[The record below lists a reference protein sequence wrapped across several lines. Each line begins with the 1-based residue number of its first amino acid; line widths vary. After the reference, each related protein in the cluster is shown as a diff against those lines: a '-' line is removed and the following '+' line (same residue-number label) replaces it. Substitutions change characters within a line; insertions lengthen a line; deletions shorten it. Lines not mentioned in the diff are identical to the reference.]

1 MSQINTQ
8 STLATRLDEKK
19 EREKQLLTQEIDLN
33 GAKIPQNTPL
43 NQSPQNAP
51 LQDDFS
57 QNLNSQGAKDSANA
71 SFKAFDNDEFNAY
84 KQSLYEQ
91 QRQITQSDDLTPEQV
106 EFAVNFSDESD
117 ELLKQGVS
125 KKQMIE
131 HLRKGDFLDKASWA
145 MLDKQSGG
153 NDDLI
158 FDFFKQNA
166 DNLNPRKA
174 TTQKPQELKLY
185 DTSEY
190 EKELKT
196 RGFLENT
203 ARNLAASF
211 DEDFN
216 TDKNEQNKIALN
228 IKEKIKHGQNF
239 NDLSDFEKDFLA
251 YRGSLDEWQSVLS
264 PLDSAQ
270 KTGKFYKPLTSAW
283 NTLFKSDEQN
293 AQDAF
298 KNLQDE
304 LKNQN
309 AYKQAFDKIQNGA
322 NFNDL
327 SYDEKIAAAIYTNEK
342 GREKE
347 FYENMSQNAALLKEA
362 YKDLKNTKFANVK
375 SIDEL
380 SENEKKELYERQ
392 NVFSRAFAFS
402 DESKN
407 TLIQEELDE
416 AKARKFKADFDLRKL
431 GADLAVLEGFER
443 KGLMT
448 NAVANWAQGLFDK
461 KGASEDEKKA
471 LQSYQNT
478 MRAFGEAYNLDE
490 IYADDKGRT
499 HIVFEGQDFVIKDGG
514 FQNFFKIMY
523 ESKFAVAGGVYG
535 AIKGAKDS
543 IKKGKIS
550 PKDIAYQSMKQS
562 AIYSSVGGLGDYG
575 VNIFKYD
582 KDFDLRDALTYA
594 VSEGVASVVG
604 DAVVL
609 GVGYGAKALYKGA
622 KDGSLAQGARVV
634 WQNTKKMADKIS
646 DNVVL
651 AGFVKNLSNQ
661 NLRGAEN
668 LMAMNKDLK
677 ESINEAYERVGGR
690 ANVNETEFL
699 QGAATSI
706 KAKFGEN
713 SKEAKL
719 AQGLCDIINLKS
731 IKDRQKAMFEY
742 IRADES
748 GRSLAYLSEVAN
760 RSPQVQANLKTILNK
775 TSYDLENKLKNL
787 GIDEFDIKRVFDDF
801 KNATGASYDEA
812 MDGVLAKMYPSDIE
826 KYRAS
831 VDLKGFEDLIS
842 HFENE
847 KMLVDDASKI
857 FKSDI
862 VDALFGKANKDGT
875 RGESPKLSF
884 TQLNNIRKNLNAYTK
899 RLIESRPSFQNTLS
913 LKVQAQLRG
922 AIDEA
927 IKDIFRQN
935 PTAFSKAS
943 ELYTTALKDYAQ
955 MKDLMKTIDDLR
967 VASGAVDEKQAVQA
981 IVKYASGQGEENLAN
996 LTRLTQHL
1004 SDENK
1009 AVLEMNILQDIF
1021 NKSFFADKE
1030 VDIKVFDSAAFLDK
1044 LATLTGKDGQK
1055 AIFQSKAAKE
1065 FLKMVDDFH
1074 TLFKKD
1080 ADIAR
1085 RISPARSNNP
1095 FGNSNFAT
1103 TASGKLAMLR
1113 IKLLFEVAM
1122 RNMPDVFWLPANW
1135 TNAFKSAAL
1144 KYHLEHALTR
1154 SNTISEFKTNFTHNV
1169 KRSQHTPQTQ
1179 RLIKQITQGLD
1190 GLEKDAQELAKMSD
1204 DELTLRGIFG
1214 ENYAEFK
1221 GKGQEA
1227 INHLLETKSGQ
1238 VQGAFHRDDL
1248 GEINLVWGQV
1258 TDAKKHKGYGLAHIV
1273 DKHGEQAARQI
1284 PQIIKDGKLAK
1295 DTQGRLRIETQSH
1308 IVGIND
1314 TYGDEKIGHWIV
1326 TSYEKKGDGVSSS
1339 TSSPITT
1346 PKVQG
1351 ENPLNEIIP
1360 NSSSQS
1366 QAPQKSLLEQ
1376 ARENTE
1382 RLRAAQEAEQIA
1394 QKEAE
1399 LARLKEMQAKNAE
1412 ILAQKEAAA
1421 GQAINEAQS
1430 LQIGTPIK
1438 AHKISDTKIIINDN
1452 TAPFKAE
1459 FIIAKKDDIKPN
1471 FERTGTQGR
1480 SERQDKVIESVQSD
1494 FKPHLIF
1501 EQMGGFEG
1509 LPIILKDGQVIAGNH
1524 RAQAIKG
1531 LTGENLTRYKQAAK
1545 EKFGIDL
1552 KDDEVIVRLVK
1563 DGDEKE
1569 LINLAFM
1576 SNVGRESN
1584 LGEKALANLAKYDSQ
1599 IQALPSRINA
1609 DSVFELES
1617 QVAKALD
1624 TQGNGLNVFDTNLA
1638 LFSRLAKSTQNANIL
1653 DSLNTLKN
1661 LSQDEK
1667 EKVLRMFVSNAGE
1680 FHNLAK
1686 DTQLKSLNLN
1696 DYLADALIVAAK
1708 NVDSTTRAANYAK
1721 LLDDIITMQASAKEM
1736 LKIDPFLFENF
1747 KSKALGYA
1755 LARFARLENP
1765 SAKLFEFLKA
1775 SKADLENLYTGNIFE
1790 SNKAISD
1797 IDIYDFLKHAINSGE
1812 DLIDKQ
1818 GRNIKGEI
1826 TSRLDDL
1833 RKVENALID
1842 SGEIQFAKSKAK
1854 PKTIKFI
1861 DNFTQNSALFKTLD
1875 NEKQQAILKIKEIE
1889 AEKMPDNLM
1898 NLGDFENLQVHFS
1911 GKADEAQR
1919 QKYAPLFD
1927 ITTQKPDIKLK
1938 TSKDGQE
1945 RTEYIKAFQH
1955 KESKDMFYIAIT
1967 QENDKIKI
1975 TGIPTTQISKV
1986 VNDIIKSE
1994 KVLKA
1999 GNFET
2004 ISNPAELNKVS
2015 TLNDIIPK
2023 IANKFNKDEI
2033 WAKNLYE
2040 WHKDSSPLTKEAD
2053 GTPKVFYHG
2062 NKDNGTDFEV
2072 FMLKQGNDTR
2082 TPSAFFSSDE
2092 NTAKSYIR
2100 GTAPDEQKTFKVFLN
2115 VKNPLIIDFEGRAY
2129 IDKQELADKIFKGEQ
2144 WFDLAVDKALQAGK
2158 YDGIIFKNVKDNR
2171 YGADK
2176 IIADT
2181 IAVFDSKQIKSIDNT
2196 GKFDSTNDNILF
2208 ALGKAKPQGREAKET
2223 NINSL
2228 FADDELQMQATK
2240 PTRELNL
2247 SDEKDFNEL
2256 SEFFALN
2263 SKDKEFNEIFA
2274 KATKAAQRLGV
2285 KVRFDESAARSHFV
2299 LNDNTITIAA
2309 ANKEHFQA
2317 QDLLHELIHATT
2329 RKALKD
2335 FNENPAKAAQTYT
2348 KRQIEAI
2355 KEIISLYQKS
2365 KGIAKRQGKDA
2376 YALQNVDEFVAE
2388 LSSGEFRAFLKAQDI
2403 FERFIK
2409 ALIRFFTGDS
2419 ERLAKNVNSYKALK
2433 ESYYKILDDYE
2444 PQVVEKSQSQ
2454 LEFEMAQRQ
2463 IGELKAQ
2470 KAELLS
2476 QMRPPIT
2483 QAVREEIKEKAKKL
2497 NKEIERTFLKA
2508 KLTQK
2513 IGKENLTSQRLEQA
2527 RKNNERIIVD
2537 KLDSQ
2542 EAQKLGFDEPEFV
2555 AQSIDG
2561 DAINHTL
2568 NRHGEGSELV
2578 RNGQPAVTLDD
2589 IAKYPQ
2595 ITKIADE
2602 TLLDKTKEG
2611 LPAKVSFKQINGYY
2625 VVVEEV
2631 HKGQN
2636 ELSFKTMY
2644 KGKGD
2649 YKNSEAYTTTLK
2661 NSKGVGASP
2670 LSSDL
2675 KSAEFYLADK
2685 EIIPNSQKQS
2695 QVKANSMLESKKAY
2709 DSELKRLNNELE
2721 YTETL
2726 LRQVKDRGII
2736 DNLNK
2741 IHDEILAQKRE
2752 LLKQDPFKFQKV
2764 SQQVSHINQNND
2776 IMSEISHKGGQ
2787 QDGTSNASNGLN
2799 AAEKGMPTSEP
2810 ERISD
2815 GLFGKEQLS
2824 NEPRGA
2830 GADFSNS
2837 PTHRQQPQ
2845 TLFSQGASE
2854 PNASG
2859 GQQRGSNERL
2869 RTASGDLRGE
2879 VSGDGQ
2885 NLQAQQGLNVS
2896 ERFGQD
2902 RSEQHSRAKHTIRA
2916 NSSSGASHS
2925 NATAQE
2931 LVSDTNAA
2939 GILSPAEK
2947 ATIENQTFTQTID
2960 PAKFNANEILSAN
2973 INALKVLDELLITR
2987 NLATNEQKELLSAF
3001 SGAGGRFSDELNKIR
3016 KANPND
3022 ERLAYING
3030 LLKQI
3035 NENLPKASGEIVDK
3049 GLSIT
3054 DFYARSGDAYF
3065 TPTHIVKAM
3074 SDLAKKMGLKDE
3086 SYILEPSAG
3095 VGRFLGFFD
3104 DKHPYIHAVELDK
3117 LSANIAR
3124 KLYPTAQIENAPF
3137 QNSLAARNIGSYDLI
3152 IGNPP
3157 YANVKIQDK
3166 MIHDYFMLKSIEN
3179 LKENGISIQIVTH
3192 NFMDKMS
3199 SAKMQIAKNAEFLGG
3214 VRLPNDTFKDAK
3226 VTTDILVFRKL
3237 RADEVGTA
3245 DTSWTKLSDFENG
3258 LKVSSYFKEQ
3268 KPQNVLGEFITQ
3280 KGQFGDSVGVKS
3292 TGFDLENL
3300 DLSKFIKESKEAFH
3314 TEKMHLASTQLAEP
3328 QKTGNF
3334 YKENG
3339 EIFQNGQ
3346 KVDLKKRLQEYG
3358 IDWADSTFEKRI
3370 GDFKAQFDNI
3380 QELKNTLLDLQK
3392 LELVEDFETPK
3403 MKALRAKLNAEFNKL
3418 VGKDGSLYDKRGNAK
3433 AEFSVFSII
3442 DDTSFEIFALQDA
3455 KGAKKADI
3463 FTKRINYPY
3472 KRPMSADS
3480 LDEAM
3485 QISRN
3490 EYGKYNIGRMSDLLN
3505 KSKDEV
3511 QNELLANK
3519 FLYIDSSGK
3528 NVPKDEFLSGDVKTK
3543 LERFYDENGFLKF
3556 SDDENVAKWQRQA
3569 FEDLKAVIP
3578 KDIELP
3584 LINIPLGATFLDKRI
3599 LNEFLKDEL
3608 GLNVNWLDYK
3618 KEFGWELNF
3627 NGSKNPLDEFVIAT
3641 SDDFATNTGIRQIN
3655 ALSYLN
3661 DMLNNKTLQVKR
3673 SVKQQDGS
3681 TKIFRDPI
3689 ASQQLERMSR
3699 AIEQRFMDFI
3709 QNHAEFAPLALR
3721 QYNDTFNR
3729 WVARKYDGSHLEFIG
3744 KNRDIDPRPHQKNG
3758 VYRILNEA
3766 KTLLAH
3772 AVGTGKTYTMGLSA
3786 VEAKR
3791 LGIVSKPMIATPN
3804 NVAPQLAKEL
3814 RKLYPNA
3821 RIKLVQGVSKK
3832 TKNLQL
3838 AELKKNDYDI
3848 IVCSMTAF
3856 ESMNV
3861 SPSAYKMYYDTE
3873 MKQLLDIERQLLNDP
3888 TASKKQI
3895 DGIAKRIENLDKKI
3909 NDYLE
3914 RVQKDGQSVFFDD
3927 IGVDMLLAD
3936 EAHYFKSLP
3945 IITKQYNVR
3954 GIGSANSNRA
3964 IDAYIKIHSKP
3975 DMKVVFATGTPITN
3989 YISDIYVLQRFLGAE
4004 RLRAQNMEHFD
4015 EWSKMHARTSSE
4027 FELKSTGEYKLTTRL
4042 RDFTNLPELQMAYL
4056 EFADIVS
4063 KDDMLADLLARGL
4076 KPAEPPIKYENTLIE
4091 RSQAQSDFMKDIV
4104 RRSEE
4109 LAKNSKPEKGGDNH
4123 LKIISDTNKASLD
4136 MRLINPSLPR
4146 DENGKIAK
4154 CAENILKVYKEFDEH
4169 KGTQLVFLDTSTPK
4183 SKKKMKAETKA
4194 KKEKEL
4200 AELQAKLDEPEN
4212 YSNEQLEKM
4221 TNKAEKLSEEL
4232 ESHDLTKFSAYE
4244 DLKELLIQKGIKE
4257 DEIAFI
4263 HDYDTEKKALELN
4276 RKINDGEIRVL
4287 LGSTKKMGAGSN
4299 FQERLAAIHNLDLDW
4314 TPANMEQR
4322 LGRIERQGNS
4332 LFENIPNFEA
4342 RVFNYLTKEMSD
4354 SLMLQVLSRKQKLIK
4369 QLQKRDISLRQLV
4382 DTSEDNLFGQLQ
4394 AASSPYAKQLMEIFS
4409 LQNEVSTLENA
4420 LKTNQSV
4427 ITSRTNYINKTHK
4440 ELEKIERQK
4449 EFLNRFENTKGS
4461 VLEVSGKS
4469 FDFDDKEAT
4478 KAINDALYKELTG
4491 FNGGV
4496 QEIATLKGFKI
4507 IAKEYPYSNEI
4518 QLFLGD
4524 TLENAIA
4531 ITQNI
4536 KRNEFSALQGNKTNF
4551 VQRFNNVLKTK
4562 PKEQLENAATKAKDE
4577 LAKAQKVLDE
4587 YKNKDLSDE
4596 KRQLN
4601 DKLARLDELNLYVGR
4616 VDKNSPNDATIA
4628 RLEARYGKEYHKIV
4642 DIVREKIDKENAD
4655 EVLDIS
4661 FAPKRSDESA
4671 LSENLGNFDIMPNA
4685 NLNRTEKV
4693 EIPIKVKQ
4701 GDFKTLQTQLDEKL
4715 KSLKNTEFINDE
4727 TGIKASL
4734 ASNGIG
4740 EILANVKDSVKNGFT
4755 FAEHFATAYDL
4766 ENIFKTAKYQGKFK
4780 DNKHG
4785 DLNVSIHRFK
4795 AFVSFGEKHGKAR
4808 LTLKEWRENGKR
4820 IYSLKLESLEK

>member
-1 MSQINTQ
+1 MDFLTRETPDGQTPFLNKIT
-8 STLATRLDEKK
+8 ATMPKEEAERFEIALLDNILKHSRYLVVSGDKK
-19 EREKQLLTQEIDLN
+19 VLDIVNSGEFLRRAGEIKGQFGAKAKDYIDLVSAWHKN
-33 GAKIPQNTPL
+33 FKNDAVLAHLTRNPASEPKVSTGLNPNLDARLKYVATATMFDGFFRLVPRIPFITDKFIGNDKIQAAALRYYLKKTL
-43 NQSPQNAP
+43 NESPSISALRRKLNFDLDKGNLP
-51 LQDDFS
+51 
-57 QNLNSQGAKDSANA
+57 LNSQTR
-71 SFKAFDNDEFNAY
+71 ER
-84 KQSLYEQ
+84 L
-91 QRQITQSDDLTPEQV
+91 RQITNEVQKSEAQMDELAENLIKSSDENANLIQNLENSAQFGRDMFILGEENLNGDIVKWALQNNKRI
-106 EFAVNFSDESD
+106 AVN
-117 ELLKQGVS
+117 K
-125 KKQMIE
+125 
-131 HLRKGDFLDKASWA
+131 
-145 MLDKQSGG
+145 
-153 NDDLI
+153 
-158 FDFFKQNA
+158 
-166 DNLNPRKA
+166 LN
-174 TTQKPQELKLY
+174 TQKAQEL
-185 DTSEY
+185 
-190 EKELKT
+190 
-196 RGFLENT
+196 GF
-203 ARNLAASF
+203 
-211 DEDFN
+211 
-216 TDKNEQNKIALN
+216 
-228 IKEKIKHGQNF
+228 KHP
-239 NDLSDFEKDFLA
+239 DDV
-251 YRGSLDEWQSVLS
+251 RR
-264 PLDSAQ
+264 
-270 KTGKFYKPLTSAW
+270 T
-283 NTLFKSDEQN
+283 
-293 AQDAF
+293 
-298 KNLQDE
+298 
-304 LKNQN
+304 
-309 AYKQAFDKIQNGA
+309 I
-322 NFNDL
+322 
-327 SYDEKIAAAIYTNEK
+327 
-342 GREKE
+342 
-347 FYENMSQNAALLKEA
+347 
-362 YKDLKNTKFANVK
+362 
-375 SIDEL
+375 
-380 SENEKKELYERQ
+380 
-392 NVFSRAFAFS
+392 
-402 DESKN
+402 
-407 TLIQEELDE
+407 
-416 AKARKFKADFDLRKL
+416 
-431 GADLAVLEGFER
+431 GADEIRHTLSRHGENSELV
-443 KGLMT
+443 
-448 NAVANWAQGLFDK
+448 K
-461 KGASEDEKKA
+461 KS
-471 LQSYQNT
+471 
-478 MRAFGEAYNLDE
+478 
-490 IYADDKGRT
+490 
-499 HIVFEGQDFVIKDGG
+499 GQPPV
-514 FQNFFKIMY
+514 N
-523 ESKFAVAGGVYG
+523 EN
-535 AIKGAKDS
+535 
-543 IKKGKIS
+543 
-550 PKDIAYQSMKQS
+550 DIANYQ
-562 AIYSSVGGLGDYG
+562 
-575 VNIFKYD
+575 
-582 KDFDLRDALTYA
+582 
-594 VSEGVASVVG
+594 
-604 DAVVL
+604 
-609 GVGYGAKALYKGA
+609 
-622 KDGSLAQGARVV
+622 
-634 WQNTKKMADKIS
+634 KIS
-646 DNVVL
+646 DN
-651 AGFVKNLSNQ
+651 A
-661 NLRGAEN
+661 
-668 LMAMNKDLK
+668 D
-677 ESINEAYERVGGR
+677 
-690 ANVNETEFL
+690 ET
-699 QGAATSI
+699 
-706 KAKFGEN
+706 
-713 SKEAKL
+713 
-719 AQGLCDIINLKS
+719 LKS
-731 IKDRQKAMFEY
+731 LDNSGNLVEISFKQVNGYFVVVEQVRNKNNEFSFKTMFKGNGTY
-742 IRADES
+742 KN
-748 GRSLAYLSEVAN
+748 SE
-760 RSPQVQANLKTILNK
+760 
-775 TSYDLENKLKNL
+775 
-787 GIDEFDIKRVFDDF
+787 
-801 KNATGASYDEA
+801 
-812 MDGVLAKMYPSDIE
+812 
-826 KYRAS
+826 
-831 VDLKGFEDLIS
+831 
-842 HFENE
+842 
-847 KMLVDDASKI
+847 
-857 FKSDI
+857 
-862 VDALFGKANKDGT
+862 
-875 RGESPKLSF
+875 
-884 TQLNNIRKNLNAYTK
+884 AYTK
-899 RLIESRPSFQNTLS
+899 TAEKAQTLS
-913 LKVQAQLRG
+913 QGYEPSANSFAQ
-922 AIDEA
+922 
-927 IKDIFRQN
+927 
-935 PTAFSKAS
+935 S
-943 ELYTTALKDYAQ
+943 
-955 MKDLMKTIDDLR
+955 
-967 VASGAVDEKQAVQA
+967 
-981 IVKYASGQGEENLAN
+981 
-996 LTRLTQHL
+996 
-1004 SDENK
+1004 
-1009 AVLEMNILQDIF
+1009 
-1021 NKSFFADKE
+1021 AD
-1030 VDIKVFDSAAFLDK
+1030 
-1044 LATLTGKDGQK
+1044 
-1055 AIFQSKAAKE
+1055 
-1065 FLKMVDDFH
+1065 
-1074 TLFKKD
+1074 
-1080 ADIAR
+1080 
-1085 RISPARSNNP
+1085 
-1095 FGNSNFAT
+1095 
-1103 TASGKLAMLR
+1103 
-1113 IKLLFEVAM
+1113 
-1122 RNMPDVFWLPANW
+1122 
-1135 TNAFKSAAL
+1135 
-1144 KYHLEHALTR
+1144 
-1154 SNTISEFKTNFTHNV
+1154 
-1169 KRSQHTPQTQ
+1169 
-1179 RLIKQITQGLD
+1179 
-1190 GLEKDAQELAKMSD
+1190 
-1204 DELTLRGIFG
+1204 
-1214 ENYAEFK
+1214 
-1221 GKGQEA
+1221 
-1227 INHLLETKSGQ
+1227 
-1238 VQGAFHRDDL
+1238 
-1248 GEINLVWGQV
+1248 
-1258 TDAKKHKGYGLAHIV
+1258 
-1273 DKHGEQAARQI
+1273 
-1284 PQIIKDGKLAK
+1284 
-1295 DTQGRLRIETQSH
+1295 
-1308 IVGIND
+1308 
-1314 TYGDEKIGHWIV
+1314 
-1326 TSYEKKGDGVSSS
+1326 
-1339 TSSPITT
+1339 
-1346 PKVQG
+1346 
-1351 ENPLNEIIP
+1351 EIIP
-1360 NSSSQS
+1360 NSNSQS

-1412 ILAQKEAAA
+1412 IIAQKEAAA

-1430 LQIGTPIK
+1430 LEIGTPIK
-1438 AHKISDTKIIINDN
+1438 AQKISDTKIIINDN

-1480 SERQDKVIESVQSD
+1480 SQRQDKVIESIQSD

-1584 LGEKALANLAKYDSQ
+1584 IGEKALANLAKYESNMQ
-1599 IQALPSRINA
+1599 NLPNHINA

-1638 LFSRLAKSTQNANIL
+1638 LFSRLAKNSSNTDIL
-1653 DSLNTLKN
+1653 ESLNTLKS

-1686 DTQLKSLNLN
+1686 DTELKSLNLN

-1708 NVDSTTRAANYAK
+1708 NVDEKTRKANFQS
-1721 LLDDIITMQASAKEM
+1721 LFNDIQTMLARAKEM

-1755 LARFARLENP
+1755 FARFARLENP
-1765 SAKLFEFLKA
+1765 AGKLFDFLKA
-1775 SKADLENLYTGNIFE
+1775 SKGDLENLYTGGLFDT
-1790 SNKAISD
+1790 NKAISD
-1797 IDIYDFLKHAINSGE
+1797 IDIYDFLKHAINSGD
-1812 DLIDKQ
+1812 DLMDNGVNLKHA
-1818 GRNIKGEI
+1818 I
-1826 TSRLDDL
+1826 TSKLDDL

-1854 PKTIKFI
+1854 P
-1861 DNFTQNSALFKTLD
+1861 
-1875 NEKQQAILKIKEIE
+1875 
-1889 AEKMPDNLM
+1889 
-1898 NLGDFENLQVHFS
+1898 
-1911 GKADEAQR
+1911 
-1919 QKYAPLFD
+1919 
-1927 ITTQKPDIKLK
+1927 
-1938 TSKDGQE
+1938 
-1945 RTEYIKAFQH
+1945 
-1955 KESKDMFYIAIT
+1955 
-1967 QENDKIKI
+1967 
-1975 TGIPTTQISKV
+1975 
-1986 VNDIIKSE
+1986 
-1994 KVLKA
+1994 
-1999 GNFET
+1999 
-2004 ISNPAELNKVS
+2004 
-2015 TLNDIIPK
+2015 
-2023 IANKFNKDEI
+2023 
-2033 WAKNLYE
+2033 
-2040 WHKDSSPLTKEAD
+2040 
-2053 GTPKVFYHG
+2053 
-2062 NKDNGTDFEV
+2062 
-2072 FMLKQGNDTR
+2072 
-2082 TPSAFFSSDE
+2082 
-2092 NTAKSYIR
+2092 
-2100 GTAPDEQKTFKVFLN
+2100 
-2115 VKNPLIIDFEGRAY
+2115 
-2129 IDKQELADKIFKGEQ
+2129 
-2144 WFDLAVDKALQAGK
+2144 
-2158 YDGIIFKNVKDNR
+2158 
-2171 YGADK
+2171 
-2176 IIADT
+2176 
-2181 IAVFDSKQIKSIDNT
+2181 
-2196 GKFDSTNDNILF
+2196 
-2208 ALGKAKPQGREAKET
+2208 QGREAKET
-2223 NINSL
+2223 SINSL

-2240 PTRELNL
+2240 PAKELNL

-2256 SEFFALN
+2256 GEFFKLN
-2263 SKDKEFNEIFA
+2263 LKDKEFNA
-2274 KATKAAQRLGV
+2274 LYDKAAAAAQRLGV
-2285 KVRFDESAARSHFV
+2285 KVRFDESAGRSHFV

-2309 ANKEHFQA
+2309 GNKELFQA

-2335 FNENPAKAAQTYT
+2335 FSQSPEQAAKIYT

-2355 KEIISLYQKS
+2355 KEINSLYLKS

-2419 ERLAKNVNSYKALK
+2419 EKLAKNVNSYKALK

-2444 PQVVEKSQSQ
+2444 PPLAPKSQSQ

-2463 IGELKAQ
+2463 ISELKARKNEILKELKTQDLNEAQRAQ
-2470 KAELLS
+2470 KTAQLENTK
-2476 QMRPPIT
+2476 I
-2483 QAVREEIKEKAKKL
+2483 
-2497 NKEIERTFLKA
+2497 EIENAYRQEKLK
-2508 KLTQK
+2508 TQ
-2513 IGKENLTSQRLEQA
+2513 IGADNLTADIVKQTQTN
-2527 RKNNERIIVD
+2527 KERIIIDELD
-2537 KLDSQ
+2537 KESA
-2542 EAQKLGFDEPEFV
+2542 EKLGFENSDFV
-2555 AQSIDG
+2555 ARSID
-2561 DAINHTL
+2561 AQEIEHTL
-2568 NRHGEGSELV
+2568 NRHGINSE
-2578 RNGQPAVTLDD
+2578 RAKNGEKPITYYD
-2589 IAKYPQ
+2589 IAEYPQ
-2595 ITKIADE
+2595 VTKTADE
-2602 TLLDKTKEG
+2602 HLFGVTESGK
-2611 LPAKVSFKQINGYY
+2611 PARVSFKQINGYY

-2631 HKGQN
+2631 HNGQG
-2636 ELSFKTMY
+2636 ELAFKSMY
-2644 KGKGD
+2644 FSGGKYENGET
-2649 YKNSEAYTTTLK
+2649 YKKMIEINKNA
-2661 NSKGVGASP
+2661 NSKNP
-2670 LSSDL
+2670 L
-2675 KSAEFYLADK
+2675 YLPRTKLGGSEIQADEK
-2685 EIIPNSQKQS
+2685 IIPNSSSQS
-2695 QVKANSMLESKKAY
+2695 QVEKEFLSPNGEDIFAKTTPEQRNQIVKGIQGEIDELVKASYEIDGKIKQIAKVANERAEITGRYSRTSDEIKAIDALNKESEKLEKEVYKLQTLQNFFKGDLSN
-2709 DSELKRLNNELE
+2709 DFWEFLHNFNNEKALKWYE
-2721 YTETL
+2721 KEINK
-2726 LRQVKDRGII
+2726 RVKSVSGDESIARRRT
-2736 DNLNK
+2736 DLPSSQSEVEKATSTNTQSNSSENLGK
-2741 IHDEILAQKRE
+2741 SQAEI
-2752 LLKQDPFKFQKV
+2752 QKV
-2764 SQQVSHINQNND
+2764 SHKVSHINQNNA
-2776 IMSEISHKGGQ
+2776 IMSEISHKGG

-2799 AAEKGMPTSEP
+2799 AAEKGMPASEP
-2810 ERISD
+2810 AGISD
-2815 GLFGKEQLS
+2815 GLFSQKQLLD
-2824 NEPRGA
+2824 EPRGA
-2830 GADFSNS
+2830 GADLSNS
-2837 PTHRQQPQ
+2837 PTDRQQPQ

-2885 NLQAQQGLNVS
+2885 NLRAEKGHNVS
-2896 ERFGQD
+2896 ERFKQD

-2925 NATAQE
+2925 NATATQE

-2947 ATIENQTFTQTID
+2947 ATIENQKFTQTID

-2987 NLATNEQKELLSAF
+2987 NLATKEQKELLSAF

-3022 ERLAYING
+3022 ERLAYINE

-3035 NENLPKASGEIVDK
+3035 NDKLPKASGEIVDK

-3065 TPTHIVKAM
+3065 TPTHIIKSM

-3237 RADEVGTA
+3237 RADEIGTA

-3268 KPQNVLGEFITQ
+3268 KPDNVLGELITQ

-3346 KVDLKKRLQEYG
+3346 KVDLKERLKEYG

-3380 QELKNTLLDLQK
+3380 QELKNTLLDLQR

-3418 VGKDGSLYDKRGNAK
+3418 VGKDGSLYDKRGNAR
-3433 AEFSVFSII
+3433 AEFSVFEIL

-3472 KRPMSADS
+3472 KRPMSADN
-3480 LDEAM
+3480 LNEAM

-3490 EYGKYNIGRMSDLLN
+3490 EYGKYDIGRMSDLLN

-3519 FLYIDSSGK
+3519 FIYIDSSGK

-3569 FEDLKAVIP
+3569 FDDLKAVIP
-3578 KDIELP
+3578 KDVELP

-3608 GLNVNWLDYK
+3608 GLRVDKLDYN
-3618 KEFGWELNF
+3618 KEFGWEFKFYGNE
-3627 NGSKNPLDEFVIAT
+3627 KPIDEFVIAT

-3661 DMLNNKTLQVKR
+3661 DMLNNRTLQVKR

-3681 TKIFRDPI
+3681 TKIYRDPI

-3758 VYRILNEA
+3758 VYRILSEA

-3791 LGIVSKPMIATPN
+3791 LGMVSKPLITTPN

-3888 TASKKQI
+3888 SASKKQI

-3975 DMKVVFATGTPITN
+3975 EMKVVFATGTPITN
-3989 YISDIYVLQRFLGAE
+3989 YISDIYVMQRFLGAE
-4004 RLRAQNMEHFD
+4004 RLKAQGMEAFD

-4056 EFADIVS
+4056 EFADIVT

-4076 KPAEPPIKYENTLIE
+4076 KPAEPPIKYENALLE
-4091 RSQAQSDFMKDIV
+4091 RSQAQSDFMKDII
-4104 RRSEE
+4104 RRSNE
-4109 LAKNSKPEKGGDNH
+4109 LANNPRAAQEKGGDNH

-4394 AASSPYAKQLMEIFS
+4394 AASSPYAKQLGEIFS

-4420 LKTNQSV
+4420 LKTNQSI

-4440 ELEKIERQK
+4440 ELEKIARQK

-4461 VLEVSGKS
+4461 VLEVGGKS
-4469 FDFDDKEAT
+4469 FDFDDKEAI

-4491 FNGGV
+4491 FGGGV

-4536 KRNEFSALQGNKTNF
+4536 KRNEFSAFRENKTNF

-4601 DKLARLDELNLYVGR
+4601 DKLARLDELNLYVGC
-4616 VDKNSPNDATIA
+4616 VDKNSPNDATLA
-4628 RLEARYGKEYHKIV
+4628 RLEARYGKKYQEIV
-4642 DIVREKIDKENAD
+4642 DIVREKIDKENTD

-4661 FAPKRSDESA
+4661 FAPKRSDESV
-4671 LSENLGNFDIMPNA
+4671 LSENLEKSAKITRNFFTKGHNKMSQKPQEPRFKVTKELEKAYRNA
-4685 NLNRTEKV
+4685 QIL
-4693 EIPIKVKQ
+4693 P
-4701 GDFKTLQTQLDEKL
+4701 
-4715 KSLKNTEFINDE
+4715 
-4727 TGIKASL
+4727 KASL
-4734 ASNGIG
+4734 KTALNLDGRIVGDFIKLAQKHPEYFANPQEARDLCQAVLSTAQTAINASDKRYKLI
-4740 EILANVKDSVKNGFT
+4740 IAPVKDERGEFGAVALRVQNLNGEHRIRSVLFMDKSQVIIKL
-4755 FAEHFATAYDL
+4755 D
-4766 ENIFKTAKYQGKFK
+4766 KAKE
-4780 DNKHG
+4780 
-4785 DLNVSIHRFK
+4785 L
-4795 AFVSFGEKHGKAR
+4795 GEPI
-4808 LTLKEWRENGKR
+4808 LQF
-4820 IYSLKLESLEK
+4820 

>member
-1 MSQINTQ
+1 M
-8 STLATRLDEKK
+8 
-19 EREKQLLTQEIDLN
+19 
-33 GAKIPQNTPL
+33 
-43 NQSPQNAP
+43 
-51 LQDDFS
+51 
-57 QNLNSQGAKDSANA
+57 
-71 SFKAFDNDEFNAY
+71 
-84 KQSLYEQ
+84 
-91 QRQITQSDDLTPEQV
+91 
-106 EFAVNFSDESD
+106 
-117 ELLKQGVS
+117 
-125 KKQMIE
+125 
-131 HLRKGDFLDKASWA
+131 
-145 MLDKQSGG
+145 
-153 NDDLI
+153 
-158 FDFFKQNA
+158 
-166 DNLNPRKA
+166 
-174 TTQKPQELKLY
+174 
-185 DTSEY
+185 
-190 EKELKT
+190 
-196 RGFLENT
+196 
-203 ARNLAASF
+203 
-211 DEDFN
+211 
-216 TDKNEQNKIALN
+216 
-228 IKEKIKHGQNF
+228 
-239 NDLSDFEKDFLA
+239 
-251 YRGSLDEWQSVLS
+251 
-264 PLDSAQ
+264 
-270 KTGKFYKPLTSAW
+270 
-283 NTLFKSDEQN
+283 
-293 AQDAF
+293 
-298 KNLQDE
+298 
-304 LKNQN
+304 
-309 AYKQAFDKIQNGA
+309 
-322 NFNDL
+322 
-327 SYDEKIAAAIYTNEK
+327 
-342 GREKE
+342 
-347 FYENMSQNAALLKEA
+347 
-362 YKDLKNTKFANVK
+362 
-375 SIDEL
+375 
-380 SENEKKELYERQ
+380 
-392 NVFSRAFAFS
+392 
-402 DESKN
+402 
-407 TLIQEELDE
+407 
-416 AKARKFKADFDLRKL
+416 
-431 GADLAVLEGFER
+431 
-443 KGLMT
+443 
-448 NAVANWAQGLFDK
+448 
-461 KGASEDEKKA
+461 
-471 LQSYQNT
+471 
-478 MRAFGEAYNLDE
+478 
-490 IYADDKGRT
+490 
-499 HIVFEGQDFVIKDGG
+499 
-514 FQNFFKIMY
+514 
-523 ESKFAVAGGVYG
+523 
-535 AIKGAKDS
+535 
-543 IKKGKIS
+543 
-550 PKDIAYQSMKQS
+550 
-562 AIYSSVGGLGDYG
+562 
-575 VNIFKYD
+575 
-582 KDFDLRDALTYA
+582 
-594 VSEGVASVVG
+594 
-604 DAVVL
+604 
-609 GVGYGAKALYKGA
+609 
-622 KDGSLAQGARVV
+622 
-634 WQNTKKMADKIS
+634 
-646 DNVVL
+646 
-651 AGFVKNLSNQ
+651 
-661 NLRGAEN
+661 
-668 LMAMNKDLK
+668 
-677 ESINEAYERVGGR
+677 
-690 ANVNETEFL
+690 
-699 QGAATSI
+699 
-706 KAKFGEN
+706 
-713 SKEAKL
+713 
-719 AQGLCDIINLKS
+719 
-731 IKDRQKAMFEY
+731 
-742 IRADES
+742 
-748 GRSLAYLSEVAN
+748 
-760 RSPQVQANLKTILNK
+760 
-775 TSYDLENKLKNL
+775 
-787 GIDEFDIKRVFDDF
+787 
-801 KNATGASYDEA
+801 
-812 MDGVLAKMYPSDIE
+812 
-826 KYRAS
+826 
-831 VDLKGFEDLIS
+831 
-842 HFENE
+842 
-847 KMLVDDASKI
+847 
-857 FKSDI
+857 
-862 VDALFGKANKDGT
+862 
-875 RGESPKLSF
+875 
-884 TQLNNIRKNLNAYTK
+884 
-899 RLIESRPSFQNTLS
+899 
-913 LKVQAQLRG
+913 
-922 AIDEA
+922 
-927 IKDIFRQN
+927 
-935 PTAFSKAS
+935 
-943 ELYTTALKDYAQ
+943 
-955 MKDLMKTIDDLR
+955 
-967 VASGAVDEKQAVQA
+967 
-981 IVKYASGQGEENLAN
+981 
-996 LTRLTQHL
+996 
-1004 SDENK
+1004 
-1009 AVLEMNILQDIF
+1009 
-1021 NKSFFADKE
+1021 
-1030 VDIKVFDSAAFLDK
+1030 
-1044 LATLTGKDGQK
+1044 
-1055 AIFQSKAAKE
+1055 
-1065 FLKMVDDFH
+1065 
-1074 TLFKKD
+1074 
-1080 ADIAR
+1080 
-1085 RISPARSNNP
+1085 
-1095 FGNSNFAT
+1095 
-1103 TASGKLAMLR
+1103 
-1113 IKLLFEVAM
+1113 
-1122 RNMPDVFWLPANW
+1122 
-1135 TNAFKSAAL
+1135 
-1144 KYHLEHALTR
+1144 
-1154 SNTISEFKTNFTHNV
+1154 
-1169 KRSQHTPQTQ
+1169 
-1179 RLIKQITQGLD
+1179 
-1190 GLEKDAQELAKMSD
+1190 
-1204 DELTLRGIFG
+1204 
-1214 ENYAEFK
+1214 
-1221 GKGQEA
+1221 
-1227 INHLLETKSGQ
+1227 
-1238 VQGAFHRDDL
+1238 
-1248 GEINLVWGQV
+1248 
-1258 TDAKKHKGYGLAHIV
+1258 
-1273 DKHGEQAARQI
+1273 
-1284 PQIIKDGKLAK
+1284 
-1295 DTQGRLRIETQSH
+1295 
-1308 IVGIND
+1308 
-1314 TYGDEKIGHWIV
+1314 
-1326 TSYEKKGDGVSSS
+1326 
-1339 TSSPITT
+1339 
-1346 PKVQG
+1346 
-1351 ENPLNEIIP
+1351 
-1360 NSSSQS
+1360 
-1366 QAPQKSLLEQ
+1366 
-1376 ARENTE
+1376 
-1382 RLRAAQEAEQIA
+1382 
-1394 QKEAE
+1394 
-1399 LARLKEMQAKNAE
+1399 
-1412 ILAQKEAAA
+1412 
-1421 GQAINEAQS
+1421 
-1430 LQIGTPIK
+1430 
-1438 AHKISDTKIIINDN
+1438 
-1452 TAPFKAE
+1452 
-1459 FIIAKKDDIKPN
+1459 
-1471 FERTGTQGR
+1471 
-1480 SERQDKVIESVQSD
+1480 
-1494 FKPHLIF
+1494 
-1501 EQMGGFEG
+1501 
-1509 LPIILKDGQVIAGNH
+1509 
-1524 RAQAIKG
+1524 
-1531 LTGENLTRYKQAAK
+1531 
-1545 EKFGIDL
+1545 
-1552 KDDEVIVRLVK
+1552 
-1563 DGDEKE
+1563 
-1569 LINLAFM
+1569 
-1576 SNVGRESN
+1576 
-1584 LGEKALANLAKYDSQ
+1584 
-1599 IQALPSRINA
+1599 
-1609 DSVFELES
+1609 
-1617 QVAKALD
+1617 
-1624 TQGNGLNVFDTNLA
+1624 
-1638 LFSRLAKSTQNANIL
+1638 
-1653 DSLNTLKN
+1653 
-1661 LSQDEK
+1661 
-1667 EKVLRMFVSNAGE
+1667 
-1680 FHNLAK
+1680 
-1686 DTQLKSLNLN
+1686 
-1696 DYLADALIVAAK
+1696 
-1708 NVDSTTRAANYAK
+1708 
-1721 LLDDIITMQASAKEM
+1721 
-1736 LKIDPFLFENF
+1736 
-1747 KSKALGYA
+1747 
-1755 LARFARLENP
+1755 
-1765 SAKLFEFLKA
+1765 
-1775 SKADLENLYTGNIFE
+1775 
-1790 SNKAISD
+1790 
-1797 IDIYDFLKHAINSGE
+1797 
-1812 DLIDKQ
+1812 
-1818 GRNIKGEI
+1818 
-1826 TSRLDDL
+1826 

-1854 PKTIKFI
+1854 P
-1861 DNFTQNSALFKTLD
+1861 
-1875 NEKQQAILKIKEIE
+1875 
-1889 AEKMPDNLM
+1889 
-1898 NLGDFENLQVHFS
+1898 
-1911 GKADEAQR
+1911 
-1919 QKYAPLFD
+1919 
-1927 ITTQKPDIKLK
+1927 
-1938 TSKDGQE
+1938 
-1945 RTEYIKAFQH
+1945 
-1955 KESKDMFYIAIT
+1955 
-1967 QENDKIKI
+1967 
-1975 TGIPTTQISKV
+1975 
-1986 VNDIIKSE
+1986 
-1994 KVLKA
+1994 
-1999 GNFET
+1999 
-2004 ISNPAELNKVS
+2004 
-2015 TLNDIIPK
+2015 
-2023 IANKFNKDEI
+2023 
-2033 WAKNLYE
+2033 
-2040 WHKDSSPLTKEAD
+2040 
-2053 GTPKVFYHG
+2053 
-2062 NKDNGTDFEV
+2062 
-2072 FMLKQGNDTR
+2072 
-2082 TPSAFFSSDE
+2082 
-2092 NTAKSYIR
+2092 
-2100 GTAPDEQKTFKVFLN
+2100 
-2115 VKNPLIIDFEGRAY
+2115 
-2129 IDKQELADKIFKGEQ
+2129 
-2144 WFDLAVDKALQAGK
+2144 
-2158 YDGIIFKNVKDNR
+2158 
-2171 YGADK
+2171 
-2176 IIADT
+2176 
-2181 IAVFDSKQIKSIDNT
+2181 
-2196 GKFDSTNDNILF
+2196 
-2208 ALGKAKPQGREAKET
+2208 QGREAKET

-2228 FADDELQMQATK
+2228 FTDDELQMQATK
-2240 PTRELNL
+2240 PAKELNL

-2285 KVRFDESAARSHFV
+2285 KVKFDESAARSHFI

-2335 FNENPAKAAQTYT
+2335 FNENPAKAAQSYT

-2355 KEIISLYQKS
+2355 NEIISLYQKS

-2476 QMRPPIT
+2476 QIRSPIT

-2513 IGKENLTSQRLEQA
+2513 IGKENLTSDIIKQA
-2527 RKNNERIIVD
+2527 EKENERIIVD

-2578 RNGQPAVTLDD
+2578 KNGQPAVTLDD

-2685 EIIPNSQKQS
+2685 EIIPNSSSQS
-2695 QVKANSMLESKKAY
+2695 QGKVNSMLESKKAY

-2721 YTETL
+2721 YTHTL
-2726 LRQVKDRGII
+2726 LSKINDRGMI
-2736 DNLNK
+2736 DKLSDLQ
-2741 IHDEILAQKRE
+2741 DELLAQKRE
-2752 LLKQDPFKFQKV
+2752 LLKQDPLKFQKV
-2764 SQQVSHINQNND
+2764 SQKVSHINQNND
-2776 IMSEISHKGGQ
+2776 IMSEISHKGG

-2859 GQQRGSNERL
+2859 GQQRGSNEQL

-2885 NLQAQQGLNVS
+2885 NLQDQQGLNVS

-2987 NLATNEQKELLSAF
+2987 NLATKEQKELLSAF

-3166 MIHDYFMLKSIEN
+3166 MIHDYFMLKNIEN

-3245 DTSWTKLSDFENG
+3245 DTSWTKLGDFENG

-3268 KPQNVLGEFITQ
+3268 KPQNVLGELITQ

-3300 DLSKFIKESKEAFH
+3300 DLSNFIKESKEAFH

-3346 KVDLKKRLQEYG
+3346 KVDLKERLKEYG

-3455 KGAKKADI
+3455 KGGAKADI

-3490 EYGKYNIGRMSDLLN
+3490 EYGKYDIGRMSDLLN

-3556 SDDENVAKWQRQA
+3556 SDDENVAKWKRQA
-3569 FEDLKAVIP
+3569 FDDLKAVIP
-3578 KDIELP
+3578 KDVELP

-3608 GLNVNWLDYK
+3608 GLRVDKLDYN
-3618 KEFGWELNF
+3618 KEFGWEF
-3627 NGSKNPLDEFVIAT
+3627 KSYGYEKPIDEFVIAT
-3641 SDDFATNTGIRQIN
+3641 SDDFAINTGIRQIN

-3681 TKIFRDPI
+3681 TKIYRDPI
-3689 ASQQLERMSR
+3689 ATQQLERMSR

-3709 QNHAEFAPLALR
+3709 QTHAEFAPLALR

-3744 KNRDIDPRPHQKNG
+3744 KNRDINPRPHQKNG
-3758 VYRILNEA
+3758 VYRILSEA

-3873 MKQLLDIERQLLNDP
+3873 MQHLLKLEKELLNDP

-3975 DMKVVFATGTPITN
+3975 EMKVVFATGTPITN

-4136 MRLINPSLPR
+4136 MRLINPSLSR

-4221 TNKAEKLSEEL
+4221 TQKAEKLSEEL

-4263 HDYDTEKKALELN
+4263 HNYDTEKKALELN

-4369 QLQKRDISLRQLV
+4369 QLQKRDISLRQLS

-4440 ELEKIERQK
+4440 ELEKITRQK

-4461 VLEVSGKS
+4461 VLEVGGKS

-4536 KRNEFSALQGNKTNF
+4536 KRNEFSAFRENKTNF

-4616 VDKNSPNDATIA
+4616 VDKNSPNDATLA
-4628 RLEARYGKEYHKIV
+4628 RLEARYGKEYHEIV

-4655 EVLDIS
+4655 KVLDIS
-4661 FAPKRSDESA
+4661 FAPKRSDESI
-4671 LSENLGNFDIMPNA
+4671 LSEKTQNLGIMSAENLEKGEKMLIDDFKNLILDENLRVDYKKIKTNAKPNIMPSAQFKNYDEFRTLFENVKGKFGYIQTPYKRVKVKMFKA
-4685 NLNRTEKV
+4685 YRHFKENTNNINRDNIKGGFFSTLQDPLFIVRGERAGQNEPSVYFFKPFLSRDSKGRDFVMGIFSIAVDYDGNLN
-4693 EIPIKVKQ
+4693 
-4701 GDFKTLQTQLDEKL
+4701 FKTYYHDKRGNRL
-4715 KSLKNTEFINDE
+4715 KSVIDDILKGKGEVVYV
-4727 TGIKASL
+4727 KSP
-4734 ASNGIG
+4734 NG
-4740 EILANVKDSVKNGFT
+4740 
-4755 FAEHFATAYDL
+4755 
-4766 ENIFKTAKYQGKFK
+4766 
-4780 DNKHG
+4780 
-4785 DLNVSIHRFK
+4785 
-4795 AFVSFGEKHGKAR
+4795 
-4808 LTLKEWRENGKR
+4808 
-4820 IYSLKLESLEK
+4820 

>member
-1 MSQINTQ
+1 MS
-8 STLATRLDEKK
+8 
-19 EREKQLLTQEIDLN
+19 
-33 GAKIPQNTPL
+33 
-43 NQSPQNAP
+43 
-51 LQDDFS
+51 S
-57 QNLNSQGAKDSANA
+57 Q
-71 SFKAFDNDEFNAY
+71 
-84 KQSLYEQ
+84 
-91 QRQITQSDDLTPEQV
+91 
-106 EFAVNFSDESD
+106 
-117 ELLKQGVS
+117 
-125 KKQMIE
+125 
-131 HLRKGDFLDKASWA
+131 
-145 MLDKQSGG
+145 
-153 NDDLI
+153 
-158 FDFFKQNA
+158 
-166 DNLNPRKA
+166 
-174 TTQKPQELKLY
+174 
-185 DTSEY
+185 
-190 EKELKT
+190 
-196 RGFLENT
+196 
-203 ARNLAASF
+203 
-211 DEDFN
+211 
-216 TDKNEQNKIALN
+216 
-228 IKEKIKHGQNF
+228 
-239 NDLSDFEKDFLA
+239 
-251 YRGSLDEWQSVLS
+251 
-264 PLDSAQ
+264 
-270 KTGKFYKPLTSAW
+270 
-283 NTLFKSDEQN
+283 
-293 AQDAF
+293 
-298 KNLQDE
+298 
-304 LKNQN
+304 
-309 AYKQAFDKIQNGA
+309 
-322 NFNDL
+322 
-327 SYDEKIAAAIYTNEK
+327 
-342 GREKE
+342 
-347 FYENMSQNAALLKEA
+347 
-362 YKDLKNTKFANVK
+362 
-375 SIDEL
+375 
-380 SENEKKELYERQ
+380 
-392 NVFSRAFAFS
+392 
-402 DESKN
+402 
-407 TLIQEELDE
+407 
-416 AKARKFKADFDLRKL
+416 
-431 GADLAVLEGFER
+431 
-443 KGLMT
+443 
-448 NAVANWAQGLFDK
+448 
-461 KGASEDEKKA
+461 
-471 LQSYQNT
+471 
-478 MRAFGEAYNLDE
+478 
-490 IYADDKGRT
+490 
-499 HIVFEGQDFVIKDGG
+499 
-514 FQNFFKIMY
+514 
-523 ESKFAVAGGVYG
+523 
-535 AIKGAKDS
+535 
-543 IKKGKIS
+543 
-550 PKDIAYQSMKQS
+550 
-562 AIYSSVGGLGDYG
+562 
-575 VNIFKYD
+575 
-582 KDFDLRDALTYA
+582 
-594 VSEGVASVVG
+594 
-604 DAVVL
+604 
-609 GVGYGAKALYKGA
+609 
-622 KDGSLAQGARVV
+622 
-634 WQNTKKMADKIS
+634 ADKI
-646 DNVVL
+646 
-651 AGFVKNLSNQ
+651 G
-661 NLRGAEN
+661 E
-668 LMAMNKDLK
+668 
-677 ESINEAYERVGGR
+677 VGGR

-775 TSYDLENKLKNL
+775 TSYDLESKLKNL

-831 VDLKGFEDLIS
+831 VDLKGFENLIS

-875 RGESPKLSF
+875 RGEPPKLSF

-955 MKDLMKTIDDLR
+955 MKDLMKIIDDLR

-1004 SDENK
+1004 SDDNK

-1055 AIFQSKAAKE
+1055 AVFQSKAAKE

-1204 DELTLRGIFG
+1204 DELALRGIFG

-1227 INHLLETKSGQ
+1227 INHLLKTKSGQ

-1382 RLRAAQEAEQIA
+1382 RLRAEQEAAQIA

-1421 GQAINEAQS
+1421 GQAINEVQN

-1480 SERQDKVIESVQSD
+1480 SERQDKVIESIQGD

-1509 LPIILKDGQVIAGNH
+1509 LPIVLKDGQVIAGNH

-1531 LTGENLTRYKQAAK
+1531 LTGENLARYKQAAK
-1545 EKFGIDL
+1545 EKFGVDL

-1584 LGEKALANLAKYDSQ
+1584 IGEKALANLAKYESNMQ
-1599 IQALPSRINA
+1599 NLPSHINA

-1638 LFSRLAKSTQNANIL
+1638 LFSRLAKNSSNTDIL
-1653 DSLNTLKN
+1653 ESLNTLKS

-1696 DYLADALIVAAK
+1696 DYLADALIIAAK
-1708 NVDSTTRAANYAK
+1708 NVDEKTRKANFQS
-1721 LLDDIITMQASAKEM
+1721 LFIDIQTMLASAKEQ

-1765 SAKLFEFLKA
+1765 AGKLFEFLKA
-1775 SKADLENLYTGNIFE
+1775 SKGEMENLYTGGLFDT
-1790 SNKAISD
+1790 NKAISD
-1797 IDIYDFLKHAINSGE
+1797 IDIYDFLKHAINSGD
-1812 DLIDKQ
+1812 DLMDNGVNLKHA
-1818 GRNIKGEI
+1818 I
-1826 TSRLDDL
+1826 TSKLDDL

-1842 SGEIQFAKSKAK
+1842 SGDIQFAKSKAK

-1955 KESKDMFYIAIT
+1955 KKSKDMFYIAIT

-2040 WHKDSSPLTKEAD
+2040 WHKDSSPLTKNDD

-2072 FMLKQGNDTR
+2072 FALKQGNDTR

-2129 IDKQELADKIFKGEQ
+2129 VDKQELVDKIFKGEQ
-2144 WFDLAVDKALQAGK
+2144 WFDLAIDKALKAGD

-2171 YGADK
+2171 YGAGN

-2181 IAVFDSKQIKSIDNT
+2181 IAVFNPNQIKSIDNT
-2196 GKFDSTNDNILF
+2196 GKFDNTNDNILF

-2240 PTRELNL
+2240 PTKELNL

-2256 SEFFALN
+2256 GEFFKLN
-2263 SKDKEFNEIFA
+2263 LKDKEFNEIYD
-2274 KATKAAQRLGV
+2274 KAAATAQRLGV
-2285 KVRFDESAARSHFV
+2285 KVKFDESAGRSHFV

-2335 FNENPAKAAQTYT
+2335 FNENPAKAAQSYT

-2355 KEIISLYQKS
+2355 NEINSLYLKS

-2388 LSSGEFRAFLKAQDI
+2388 LSSSEFRAFLKAQDI

-2444 PQVVEKSQSQ
+2444 PP
-2454 LEFEMAQRQ
+2454 LA
-2463 IGELKAQ
+2463 
-2470 KAELLS
+2470 
-2476 QMRPPIT
+2476 
-2483 QAVREEIKEKAKKL
+2483 
-2497 NKEIERTFLKA
+2497 
-2508 KLTQK
+2508 
-2513 IGKENLTSQRLEQA
+2513 
-2527 RKNNERIIVD
+2527 
-2537 KLDSQ
+2537 
-2542 EAQKLGFDEPEFV
+2542 
-2555 AQSIDG
+2555 
-2561 DAINHTL
+2561 
-2568 NRHGEGSELV
+2568 
-2578 RNGQPAVTLDD
+2578 
-2589 IAKYPQ
+2589 PQ
-2595 ITKIADE
+2595 KIADE
-2602 TLLDKTKEG
+2602 R
-2611 LPAKVSFKQINGYY
+2611 A
-2625 VVVEEV
+2625 
-2631 HKGQN
+2631 
-2636 ELSFKTMY
+2636 
-2644 KGKGD
+2644 
-2649 YKNSEAYTTTLK
+2649 
-2661 NSKGVGASP
+2661 
-2670 LSSDL
+2670 L
-2675 KSAEFYLADK
+2675 KSVDELNLNENLGKTEQDYTNAYFQRLKKENPNLSDEKLLEEANDQAEFVRASKNNIKLATRIAKGYPKRDIRTEQELKVIYDEGSYFSLAQRREAIEDFYNITPLKEFGTNYAEFYRDGQGAVKKLLAEKQGQVAGAFYRQDLGDITLAWGKSYKDENGEWRGFGLAHILDK
-2685 EIIPNSQKQS
+2685 HGKEFKDIAKELSEVVEKGVLVKESDDKIILKSPQHTIILGKKENDKFVITGYRQNNAKKLETTQTGGAGSFADETHPRNSLSSNQQEIIPNSQKQS
-2695 QVKANSMLESKKAY
+2695 QGEKEFLSPNSEDIFAKTTPEQRNQIVKDIQGEIDELVKASYEIDGKIKQIAKVANERAEITGRYSRTSGEIKAIDALNKESEKLEKEVYKLQTLQNFFKGDLSN
-2709 DSELKRLNNELE
+2709 DFWEFLHNFNNEKALKWYE
-2721 YTETL
+2721 KEINK
-2726 LRQVKDRGII
+2726 RVKSVSGDESIARRRT
-2736 DNLNK
+2736 DLPSSQSEVEKATSTNTQSNSSENLAKNGY
-2741 IHDEILAQKRE
+2741 EI
-2752 LLKQDPFKFQKV
+2752 QKV
-2764 SQQVSHINQNND
+2764 SHKVSHINQNNA

-2787 QDGTSNASNGLN
+2787 DDTSNASNGLN

-2815 GLFGKEQLS
+2815 GLFSQKQLLD
-2824 NEPRGA
+2824 EPRGA

-2885 NLQAQQGLNVS
+2885 NLRAEKGHNVS

-2947 ATIENQTFTQTID
+2947 ATIENQKFTQTID

-3035 NENLPKASGEIVDK
+3035 NEKLPKASGEIVDK

-3065 TPTHIVKAM
+3065 TPTHIIKSM

-3237 RADEVGTA
+3237 RADEIGTA

-3268 KPQNVLGEFITQ
+3268 KPQNVLGELITQ

-3346 KVDLKKRLQEYG
+3346 KVDLKERLQEYG

-3380 QELKNTLLDLQK
+3380 QELKNTLLDLQR

-3433 AEFSVFSII
+3433 AEFSVFEIL

-3472 KRPMSADS
+3472 KRPMSADN
-3480 LDEAM
+3480 LNEAM

-3490 EYGKYNIGRMSDLLN
+3490 EYGKYDLGRMSDLLN

-3519 FLYIDSSGK
+3519 FIYIDSSGK

-3569 FEDLKAVIP
+3569 FDDLKAVIP
-3578 KDIELP
+3578 KDVELP
-3584 LINIPLGATFLDKRI
+3584 LINIPLGSAFLDKRI

-3608 GLNVNWLDYK
+3608 GLRVDKLDYN
-3618 KEFGWELNF
+3618 KEFGWEFKFYGNE
-3627 NGSKNPLDEFVIAT
+3627 KPIDEFVIAT
-3641 SDDFATNTGIRQIN
+3641 SDDFTTNTGIRQIN

-3758 VYRILNEA
+3758 VYRILSEA

-3791 LGIVSKPMIATPN
+3791 LGMVSKPLITTPN

-3888 TASKKQI
+3888 SASKKQI

-3989 YISDIYVLQRFLGAE
+3989 YISDIYVMQRFLGAE
-4004 RLRAQNMEHFD
+4004 RLKAQGMEAFD

-4076 KPAEPPIKYENTLIE
+4076 KPAEPPIKYENALLE
-4091 RSQAQSDFMKDIV
+4091 RSQAQSDFMKDII
-4104 RRSEE
+4104 RRSNE
-4109 LAKNSKPEKGGDNH
+4109 LANNPKAAQEKGGDNH

-4154 CAENILKVYKEFDEH
+4154 CAENVLKVYKEFDEH

-4221 TNKAEKLSEEL
+4221 TQKAEKLSEEL

-4342 RVFNYLTKEMSD
+4342 RVFNYLVKEMSD

-4394 AASSPYAKQLMEIFS
+4394 AASSPYAKQLGEIFS

-4420 LKTNQSV
+4420 LKTNQSI

-4440 ELEKIERQK
+4440 ELEKIARQK

-4461 VLEVSGKS
+4461 VLEVDGKS
-4469 FDFDDKEAT
+4469 FDFDDKEAI
-4478 KAINDALYKELTG
+4478 KAINDTIYKELTG
-4491 FNGGV
+4491 FGGGV

-4536 KRNEFSALQGNKTNF
+4536 KRNEFSAFRENKTNF
-4551 VQRFNNVLKTK
+4551 V
-4562 PKEQLENAATKAKDE
+4562 
-4577 LAKAQKVLDE
+4577 
-4587 YKNKDLSDE
+4587 
-4596 KRQLN
+4596 
-4601 DKLARLDELNLYVGR
+4601 
-4616 VDKNSPNDATIA
+4616 
-4628 RLEARYGKEYHKIV
+4628 
-4642 DIVREKIDKENAD
+4642 
-4655 EVLDIS
+4655 
-4661 FAPKRSDESA
+4661 
-4671 LSENLGNFDIMPNA
+4671 
-4685 NLNRTEKV
+4685 
-4693 EIPIKVKQ
+4693 
-4701 GDFKTLQTQLDEKL
+4701 
-4715 KSLKNTEFINDE
+4715 
-4727 TGIKASL
+4727 
-4734 ASNGIG
+4734 
-4740 EILANVKDSVKNGFT
+4740 
-4755 FAEHFATAYDL
+4755 
-4766 ENIFKTAKYQGKFK
+4766 
-4780 DNKHG
+4780 
-4785 DLNVSIHRFK
+4785 
-4795 AFVSFGEKHGKAR
+4795 
-4808 LTLKEWRENGKR
+4808 
-4820 IYSLKLESLEK
+4820 

>member
-1 MSQINTQ
+1 
-8 STLATRLDEKK
+8 
-19 EREKQLLTQEIDLN
+19 
-33 GAKIPQNTPL
+33 
-43 NQSPQNAP
+43 
-51 LQDDFS
+51 
-57 QNLNSQGAKDSANA
+57 
-71 SFKAFDNDEFNAY
+71 
-84 KQSLYEQ
+84 
-91 QRQITQSDDLTPEQV
+91 
-106 EFAVNFSDESD
+106 
-117 ELLKQGVS
+117 
-125 KKQMIE
+125 
-131 HLRKGDFLDKASWA
+131 
-145 MLDKQSGG
+145 
-153 NDDLI
+153 
-158 FDFFKQNA
+158 
-166 DNLNPRKA
+166 
-174 TTQKPQELKLY
+174 
-185 DTSEY
+185 
-190 EKELKT
+190 
-196 RGFLENT
+196 
-203 ARNLAASF
+203 
-211 DEDFN
+211 
-216 TDKNEQNKIALN
+216 
-228 IKEKIKHGQNF
+228 
-239 NDLSDFEKDFLA
+239 
-251 YRGSLDEWQSVLS
+251 
-264 PLDSAQ
+264 
-270 KTGKFYKPLTSAW
+270 
-283 NTLFKSDEQN
+283 
-293 AQDAF
+293 
-298 KNLQDE
+298 
-304 LKNQN
+304 
-309 AYKQAFDKIQNGA
+309 
-322 NFNDL
+322 
-327 SYDEKIAAAIYTNEK
+327 
-342 GREKE
+342 
-347 FYENMSQNAALLKEA
+347 
-362 YKDLKNTKFANVK
+362 
-375 SIDEL
+375 
-380 SENEKKELYERQ
+380 
-392 NVFSRAFAFS
+392 
-402 DESKN
+402 
-407 TLIQEELDE
+407 
-416 AKARKFKADFDLRKL
+416 
-431 GADLAVLEGFER
+431 
-443 KGLMT
+443 
-448 NAVANWAQGLFDK
+448 
-461 KGASEDEKKA
+461 
-471 LQSYQNT
+471 
-478 MRAFGEAYNLDE
+478 
-490 IYADDKGRT
+490 
-499 HIVFEGQDFVIKDGG
+499 
-514 FQNFFKIMY
+514 
-523 ESKFAVAGGVYG
+523 
-535 AIKGAKDS
+535 
-543 IKKGKIS
+543 
-550 PKDIAYQSMKQS
+550 
-562 AIYSSVGGLGDYG
+562 
-575 VNIFKYD
+575 
-582 KDFDLRDALTYA
+582 
-594 VSEGVASVVG
+594 
-604 DAVVL
+604 
-609 GVGYGAKALYKGA
+609 
-622 KDGSLAQGARVV
+622 
-634 WQNTKKMADKIS
+634 
-646 DNVVL
+646 
-651 AGFVKNLSNQ
+651 
-661 NLRGAEN
+661 
-668 LMAMNKDLK
+668 
-677 ESINEAYERVGGR
+677 
-690 ANVNETEFL
+690 
-699 QGAATSI
+699 
-706 KAKFGEN
+706 
-713 SKEAKL
+713 
-719 AQGLCDIINLKS
+719 
-731 IKDRQKAMFEY
+731 
-742 IRADES
+742 
-748 GRSLAYLSEVAN
+748 
-760 RSPQVQANLKTILNK
+760 
-775 TSYDLENKLKNL
+775 
-787 GIDEFDIKRVFDDF
+787 
-801 KNATGASYDEA
+801 
-812 MDGVLAKMYPSDIE
+812 
-826 KYRAS
+826 
-831 VDLKGFEDLIS
+831 
-842 HFENE
+842 
-847 KMLVDDASKI
+847 
-857 FKSDI
+857 
-862 VDALFGKANKDGT
+862 
-875 RGESPKLSF
+875 
-884 TQLNNIRKNLNAYTK
+884 
-899 RLIESRPSFQNTLS
+899 
-913 LKVQAQLRG
+913 
-922 AIDEA
+922 
-927 IKDIFRQN
+927 
-935 PTAFSKAS
+935 
-943 ELYTTALKDYAQ
+943 
-955 MKDLMKTIDDLR
+955 
-967 VASGAVDEKQAVQA
+967 
-981 IVKYASGQGEENLAN
+981 
-996 LTRLTQHL
+996 
-1004 SDENK
+1004 
-1009 AVLEMNILQDIF
+1009 
-1021 NKSFFADKE
+1021 
-1030 VDIKVFDSAAFLDK
+1030 
-1044 LATLTGKDGQK
+1044 
-1055 AIFQSKAAKE
+1055 
-1065 FLKMVDDFH
+1065 
-1074 TLFKKD
+1074 
-1080 ADIAR
+1080 
-1085 RISPARSNNP
+1085 
-1095 FGNSNFAT
+1095 
-1103 TASGKLAMLR
+1103 MLR

-1204 DELTLRGIFG
+1204 DELALRGIFG

-1430 LQIGTPIK
+1430 LEIGTPIK
-1438 AHKISDTKIIINDN
+1438 AQKISDTKIIINDN

-1480 SERQDKVIESVQSD
+1480 SERQDKVIESIQSD

-1531 LTGENLTRYKQAAK
+1531 LTGENLARYKQAAK
-1545 EKFGIDL
+1545 EKFGVDL
-1552 KDDEVIVRLVK
+1552 KDGEVIVRLVK

-1638 LFSRLAKSTQNANIL
+1638 LFSRLAKNSSNTDIL
-1653 DSLNTLKN
+1653 ESLNTLKN

-1721 LLDDIITMQASAKEM
+1721 LLDDIITMQASAKEQ

-2040 WHKDSSPLTKEAD
+2040 WHKDSSPLTKNDD

-2072 FMLKQGNDTR
+2072 FALKQGNDTR

-2129 IDKQELADKIFKGEQ
+2129 VDKQELVDKIFKGEQ
-2144 WFDLAVDKALQAGK
+2144 WFDLAIDKALKADD
-2158 YDGIIFKNVKDNR
+2158 YDGLIFKNVKDNR
-2171 YGADK
+2171 YGAGN

-2181 IAVFDSKQIKSIDNT
+2181 IAVFNPNQIKSIDNT

-2240 PTRELNL
+2240 PAKELNL

-2256 SEFFALN
+2256 GEFFKLN
-2263 SKDKEFNEIFA
+2263 LKDKEFNEIFA
-2274 KATKAAQRLGV
+2274 KATKAAQKLGV
-2285 KVRFDESAARSHFV
+2285 KVKFDESAARSHFV

-2419 ERLAKNVNSYKALK
+2419 ERLAKNTNSYNALK

-2444 PQVVEKSQSQ
+2444 PQVV
-2454 LEFEMAQRQ
+2454 
-2463 IGELKAQ
+2463 
-2470 KAELLS
+2470 
-2476 QMRPPIT
+2476 
-2483 QAVREEIKEKAKKL
+2483 
-2497 NKEIERTFLKA
+2497 
-2508 KLTQK
+2508 
-2513 IGKENLTSQRLEQA
+2513 
-2527 RKNNERIIVD
+2527 
-2537 KLDSQ
+2537 
-2542 EAQKLGFDEPEFV
+2542 
-2555 AQSIDG
+2555 
-2561 DAINHTL
+2561 
-2568 NRHGEGSELV
+2568 
-2578 RNGQPAVTLDD
+2578 
-2589 IAKYPQ
+2589 PQ
-2595 ITKIADE
+2595 KIADE
-2602 TLLDKTKEG
+2602 RAFDRTFAIQKTARYVDDYAKTSDFKALDSDKQEAILRLKEIE
-2611 LPAKVSFKQINGYY
+2611 P
-2625 VVVEEV
+2625 
-2631 HKGQN
+2631 
-2636 ELSFKTMY
+2636 
-2644 KGKGD
+2644 
-2649 YKNSEAYTTTLK
+2649 
-2661 NSKGVGASP
+2661 SP
-2670 LSSDL
+2670 MPKDL
-2675 KSAEFYLADK
+2675 KAKIDNENIITHFSKHLDSEERKFYYKLFDDAKEKPDFVLLSKDGETIEYIKAYEHTAQKDMYYLAFTQSDDNIKITGIPTTQLRKVVKDIAQSKKVVKAEDLGGILELRQADK
-2685 EIIPNSQKQS
+2685 IQSPQLADEIIPNSQKQS
-2695 QVKANSMLESKKAY
+2695 QGKLNSMLESKKAY

-2721 YTETL
+2721 YTHTL
-2726 LRQVKDRGII
+2726 LSKINDRGMI
-2736 DNLNK
+2736 DKLSDLQ
-2741 IHDEILAQKRE
+2741 DELLAQKRE
-2752 LLKQDPFKFQKV
+2752 LLKQDPLKFQKV

-2776 IMSEISHKGGQ
+2776 IMSEISHKGG

-2815 GLFGKEQLS
+2815 GLFSKEQLS

-2885 NLQAQQGLNVS
+2885 NLQAQQGHNVS

-2916 NSSSGASHS
+2916 NSGSGASHS

-2987 NLATNEQKELLSAF
+2987 NLATKEQKELLSAF

-3065 TPTHIVKAM
+3065 TPTHIIKAM

-3268 KPQNVLGEFITQ
+3268 KPQNVLGELITQ

-3346 KVDLKKRLQEYG
+3346 KVDLKERLQEYG

-3455 KGAKKADI
+3455 KGGAKADI

-3490 EYGKYNIGRMSDLLN
+3490 EYGKYDIGRMSDLLN

-3569 FEDLKAVIP
+3569 FDDLKAVIP
-3578 KDIELP
+3578 KDVELP

-3608 GLNVNWLDYK
+3608 GLRVDKLDYN
-3618 KEFGWELNF
+3618 KEFGWEF
-3627 NGSKNPLDEFVIAT
+3627 KSYGYEKPIDEFIIAT

-3655 ALSYLN
+3655 ALSYLD

-3689 ASQQLERMSR
+3689 ATQQLERMSR

-3709 QNHAEFAPLALR
+3709 QTHAEFAPLALR

-3744 KNRDIDPRPHQKNG
+3744 KNRDINPRPHQKNG
-3758 VYRILNEA
+3758 VYRILSEA

-3873 MKQLLDIERQLLNDP
+3873 MQHLLKLEKELLNDP

-3975 DMKVVFATGTPITN
+3975 EMKVVFATGTPITN

-4136 MRLINPSLPR
+4136 MRLINPSLLR

-4154 CAENILKVYKEFDEH
+4154 CAENVLKVYKEFDEH

-4221 TNKAEKLSEEL
+4221 TQKAEKLSEEL

-4369 QLQKRDISLRQLV
+4369 QLQKRDISLRQLS

-4394 AASSPYAKQLMEIFS
+4394 AASSPYAKQLGEIFS

-4420 LKTNQSV
+4420 LKTNQSI

-4440 ELEKIERQK
+4440 ELEKIARQK

-4461 VLEVSGKS
+4461 VLEVGGKS

-4536 KRNEFSALQGNKTNF
+4536 KRNEFSAFRENKTNF

-4596 KRQLN
+4596 MRQLN

-4628 RLEARYGKEYHKIV
+4628 RLEARYGKEYHEIV

-4671 LSENLGNFDIMPNA
+4671 LSENLEKSAKITRNFFTKGHNKMSQKPQEPRFKVTKELEKTYRNA
-4685 NLNRTEKV
+4685 QIL
-4693 EIPIKVKQ
+4693 P
-4701 GDFKTLQTQLDEKL
+4701 
-4715 KSLKNTEFINDE
+4715 
-4727 TGIKASL
+4727 KASL
-4734 ASNGIG
+4734 KTALNLDGRIVGDFIKLAQKHPEYFANPQEARDLCQAVLSTAQTAINASDKRYKLI
-4740 EILANVKDSVKNGFT
+4740 IAPVKDERGEFGAVALRVQNLNGEHRIRSVLFMDKSQVIIKL
-4755 FAEHFATAYDL
+4755 D
-4766 ENIFKTAKYQGKFK
+4766 KAKE
-4780 DNKHG
+4780 
-4785 DLNVSIHRFK
+4785 L
-4795 AFVSFGEKHGKAR
+4795 GEPI
-4808 LTLKEWRENGKR
+4808 LQF
-4820 IYSLKLESLEK
+4820 

>member
-1 MSQINTQ
+1 MPS
-8 STLATRLDEKK
+8 SDE
-19 EREKQLLTQEIDLN
+19 IISN
-33 GAKIPQNTPL
+33 
-43 NQSPQNAP
+43 S
-51 LQDDFS
+51 
-57 QNLNSQGAKDSANA
+57 NSQS
-71 SFKAFDNDEFNAY
+71 
-84 KQSLYEQ
+84 
-91 QRQITQSDDLTPEQV
+91 
-106 EFAVNFSDESD
+106 
-117 ELLKQGVS
+117 
-125 KKQMIE
+125 
-131 HLRKGDFLDKASWA
+131 
-145 MLDKQSGG
+145 
-153 NDDLI
+153 
-158 FDFFKQNA
+158 
-166 DNLNPRKA
+166 
-174 TTQKPQELKLY
+174 
-185 DTSEY
+185 
-190 EKELKT
+190 
-196 RGFLENT
+196 
-203 ARNLAASF
+203 
-211 DEDFN
+211 
-216 TDKNEQNKIALN
+216 
-228 IKEKIKHGQNF
+228 
-239 NDLSDFEKDFLA
+239 
-251 YRGSLDEWQSVLS
+251 
-264 PLDSAQ
+264 
-270 KTGKFYKPLTSAW
+270 
-283 NTLFKSDEQN
+283 
-293 AQDAF
+293 
-298 KNLQDE
+298 
-304 LKNQN
+304 
-309 AYKQAFDKIQNGA
+309 QA
-322 NFNDL
+322 
-327 SYDEKIAAAIYTNEK
+327 
-342 GREKE
+342 
-347 FYENMSQNAALLKEA
+347 
-362 YKDLKNTKFANVK
+362 
-375 SIDEL
+375 
-380 SENEKKELYERQ
+380 
-392 NVFSRAFAFS
+392 
-402 DESKN
+402 
-407 TLIQEELDE
+407 
-416 AKARKFKADFDLRKL
+416 
-431 GADLAVLEGFER
+431 
-443 KGLMT
+443 
-448 NAVANWAQGLFDK
+448 
-461 KGASEDEKKA
+461 
-471 LQSYQNT
+471 
-478 MRAFGEAYNLDE
+478 E
-490 IYADDKGRT
+490 IYK
-499 HIVFEGQDFVIKDGG
+499 
-514 FQNFFKIMY
+514 N
-523 ESKFAVAGGVYG
+523 
-535 AIKGAKDS
+535 
-543 IKKGKIS
+543 
-550 PKDIAYQSMKQS
+550 
-562 AIYSSVGGLGDYG
+562 
-575 VNIFKYD
+575 
-582 KDFDLRDALTYA
+582 
-594 VSEGVASVVG
+594 SE
-604 DAVVL
+604 
-609 GVGYGAKALYKGA
+609 
-622 KDGSLAQGARVV
+622 
-634 WQNTKKMADKIS
+634 
-646 DNVVL
+646 
-651 AGFVKNLSNQ
+651 
-661 NLRGAEN
+661 
-668 LMAMNKDLK
+668 
-677 ESINEAYERVGGR
+677 
-690 ANVNETEFL
+690 
-699 QGAATSI
+699 
-706 KAKFGEN
+706 
-713 SKEAKL
+713 
-719 AQGLCDIINLKS
+719 
-731 IKDRQKAMFEY
+731 
-742 IRADES
+742 
-748 GRSLAYLSEVAN
+748 
-760 RSPQVQANLKTILNK
+760 
-775 TSYDLENKLKNL
+775 
-787 GIDEFDIKRVFDDF
+787 
-801 KNATGASYDEA
+801 
-812 MDGVLAKMYPSDIE
+812 
-826 KYRAS
+826 
-831 VDLKGFEDLIS
+831 
-842 HFENE
+842 
-847 KMLVDDASKI
+847 
-857 FKSDI
+857 
-862 VDALFGKANKDGT
+862 
-875 RGESPKLSF
+875 
-884 TQLNNIRKNLNAYTK
+884 AYTK
-899 RLIESRPSFQNTLS
+899 TAEKAQTLS
-913 LKVQAQLRG
+913 QGYEPSANSFAQ
-922 AIDEA
+922 
-927 IKDIFRQN
+927 
-935 PTAFSKAS
+935 S
-943 ELYTTALKDYAQ
+943 
-955 MKDLMKTIDDLR
+955 
-967 VASGAVDEKQAVQA
+967 
-981 IVKYASGQGEENLAN
+981 
-996 LTRLTQHL
+996 
-1004 SDENK
+1004 
-1009 AVLEMNILQDIF
+1009 
-1021 NKSFFADKE
+1021 AD
-1030 VDIKVFDSAAFLDK
+1030 
-1044 LATLTGKDGQK
+1044 
-1055 AIFQSKAAKE
+1055 
-1065 FLKMVDDFH
+1065 
-1074 TLFKKD
+1074 
-1080 ADIAR
+1080 
-1085 RISPARSNNP
+1085 
-1095 FGNSNFAT
+1095 
-1103 TASGKLAMLR
+1103 
-1113 IKLLFEVAM
+1113 
-1122 RNMPDVFWLPANW
+1122 
-1135 TNAFKSAAL
+1135 
-1144 KYHLEHALTR
+1144 
-1154 SNTISEFKTNFTHNV
+1154 
-1169 KRSQHTPQTQ
+1169 
-1179 RLIKQITQGLD
+1179 
-1190 GLEKDAQELAKMSD
+1190 
-1204 DELTLRGIFG
+1204 
-1214 ENYAEFK
+1214 
-1221 GKGQEA
+1221 
-1227 INHLLETKSGQ
+1227 
-1238 VQGAFHRDDL
+1238 
-1248 GEINLVWGQV
+1248 
-1258 TDAKKHKGYGLAHIV
+1258 
-1273 DKHGEQAARQI
+1273 
-1284 PQIIKDGKLAK
+1284 
-1295 DTQGRLRIETQSH
+1295 
-1308 IVGIND
+1308 
-1314 TYGDEKIGHWIV
+1314 
-1326 TSYEKKGDGVSSS
+1326 
-1339 TSSPITT
+1339 
-1346 PKVQG
+1346 
-1351 ENPLNEIIP
+1351 EIIP

-1421 GQAINEAQS
+1421 NKAINEAQS
-1430 LQIGTPIK
+1430 LEIGTPIK
-1438 AHKISDTKIIINDN
+1438 AQKISDTKIIINDN

-1480 SERQDKVIESVQSD
+1480 SERQDKVIESIQSD

-1531 LTGENLTRYKQAAK
+1531 LTGENLARYKQAAK
-1545 EKFGIDL
+1545 EKFGVDL
-1552 KDDEVIVRLVK
+1552 KDNEVIVRLVK

-1609 DSVFELES
+1609 ESVFELES

-1653 DSLNTLKN
+1653 DSLNALKN

-1708 NVDSTTRAANYAK
+1708 NVDEKTRKANFQS
-1721 LLDDIITMQASAKEM
+1721 LFSDIQTMLASAKEM

-1797 IDIYDFLKHAINSGE
+1797 IDIYDFLKHAINSGD
-1812 DLIDKQ
+1812 DLMDNGVNLKHA
-1818 GRNIKGEI
+1818 I
-1826 TSRLDDL
+1826 TSKLDDL

-2062 NKDNGTDFEV
+2062 SNTPDITIF
-2072 FMLKQGNDTR
+2072 GNDY
-2082 TPSAFFSSDE
+2082 SGIGFWFSDDKQYA
-2092 NTAKSYIR
+2092 NYFKSQI
-2100 GTAPDEQKTFKVFLN
+2100 GGKTYEVFLN
-2115 VKNPLIIDFEGRAY
+2115 TKNPLDLSKDIDLKEL
-2129 IDKQELADKIFKGEQ
+2129 KQIFSDEIEKFAGVSEETLKELKNPAKIFMPHNQSYADDAFKYAQ
-2144 WFDLAVDKALQAGK
+2144 KIQDAG
-2158 YDGIIFKNVKDNR
+2158 YDGIIGKDNANNP
-2171 YGADK
+2171 YFV
-2176 IIADT
+2176 
-2181 IAVFDSKQIKSIDNT
+2181 VFSPNQIKSIDNT

-2223 NINSL
+2223 SINSL

-2240 PTRELNL
+2240 PAKELNL

-2256 SEFFALN
+2256 GEFFKLN
-2263 SKDKEFNEIFA
+2263 LKDKEFNEIFA
-2274 KATKAAQRLGV
+2274 KATKAAQKLGV

-2355 KEIISLYQKS
+2355 NEIISLYQKS

-2444 PQVVEKSQSQ
+2444 PQVVEKSVLDKNSEPQLAPNLSSDEILANSKAKSQ
-2454 LEFEMAQRQ
+2454 GVF
-2463 IGELKAQ
+2463 
-2470 KAELLS
+2470 
-2476 QMRPPIT
+2476 
-2483 QAVREEIKEKAKKL
+2483 KEK
-2497 NKEIERTFLKA
+2497 T
-2508 KLTQK
+2508 
-2513 IGKENLTSQRLEQA
+2513 EQDY
-2527 RKNNERIIVD
+2527 KN
-2537 KLDSQ
+2537 
-2542 EAQKLGFDEPEFV
+2542 AYFQKLKNENPNLSDE
-2555 AQSIDG
+2555 Q
-2561 DAINHTL
+2561 
-2568 NRHGEGSELV
+2568 
-2578 RNGQPAVTLDD
+2578 
-2589 IAKYPQ
+2589 
-2595 ITKIADE
+2595 
-2602 TLLDKTKEG
+2602 LLDKLRYDEQVIKGSIKGIKSYTKAFYG
-2611 LPAKVSFKQINGYY
+2611 VLGYT
-2625 VVVEEV
+2625 
-2631 HKGQN
+2631 
-2636 ELSFKTMY
+2636 KTDADLE
-2644 KGKGD
+2644 KFFRDGS
-2649 YKNSEAYTTTLK
+2649 NLTLAHRRK
-2661 NSKGVGASP
+2661 MIENYYNITP
-2670 LSSDL
+2670 L
-2675 KSAEFYLADK
+2675 KEFGTNYAEFYRDSKNAVRKLFFEAKVAEQSGENYSGQVAGAFYRQELGDIDLVWGNDEIGLKKIIDKHLSDFADFKGDTAQDKLANALGEIVKDGKLINEKGVNTLYFSQGEKIYLVGLSEGFNGVGNNKWIITSYKVENIKPHIKEQIGSADK
-2685 EIIPNSQKQS
+2685 TLSADESLKEPQAFGSTADTNEIIPKTANESQG
-2695 QVKANSMLESKKAY
+2695 KANSMLESKKAY

-2726 LRQVKDRGII
+2726 LHKVNDRGMQ
-2736 DNLNK
+2736 DKLN
-2741 IHDEILAQKRE
+2741 DLRNEILAQKRE
-2752 LLKQDPFKFQKV
+2752 LLKQDPLKFQKV
-2764 SQQVSHINQNND
+2764 SQQVSHINQNNA
-2776 IMSEISHKGGQ
+2776 IMSEISHKGG

-2799 AAEKGMPTSEP
+2799 AAEKGMPASEP

-2815 GLFGKEQLS
+2815 GLFSKEQLS

-2845 TLFSQGASE
+2845 TLLSQGASE

-2885 NLQAQQGLNVS
+2885 NLQAQQGHNVS

-2987 NLATNEQKELLSAF
+2987 NLATKEQKELLSAF

-3035 NENLPKASGEIVDK
+3035 NEKLPKASGEIVDK

-3065 TPTHIVKAM
+3065 TPTHIIKAM

-3346 KVDLKKRLQEYG
+3346 KVDLKERLQEYG

-3455 KGAKKADI
+3455 KGGAKADI

-3490 EYGKYNIGRMSDLLN
+3490 EYGKYDIGRMSDLLN

-3519 FLYIDSSGK
+3519 FLYTDGSGK

-3556 SDDENVAKWQRQA
+3556 SDDKNVAKWQRQA

-3689 ASQQLERMSR
+3689 ATQQLERMSR

-3709 QNHAEFAPLALR
+3709 QTHAEFAPLALR

-3744 KNRDIDPRPHQKNG
+3744 KNRDINPRPHQKNG

-3873 MKQLLDIERQLLNDP
+3873 MQHLLKIEKELLNDP

-3975 DMKVVFATGTPITN
+3975 EMKVVFATGTPITN

-4004 RLRAQNMEHFD
+4004 RLKAQGLEAFD

-4104 RRSEE
+4104 RRSKE
-4109 LAKNSKPEKGGDNH
+4109 LAKNSKHEKGGDNH

-4136 MRLINPSLPR
+4136 MRLINPSLTR

-4154 CAENILKVYKEFDEH
+4154 CAENVLKVYKEFDEH

-4394 AASSPYAKQLMEIFS
+4394 AASSPYAKQLGEIFS

-4461 VLEVSGKS
+4461 VLEVGGKS
-4469 FDFDDKEAT
+4469 FDFDDKEMI

-4507 IAKEYPYSNEI
+4507 IAKEYPYSSEI

-4536 KRNEFSALQGNKTNF
+4536 KRNEFSAFRENKTNF

-4596 KRQLN
+4596 MRQLN

-4628 RLEARYGKEYHKIV
+4628 RLEARYGKEYHEIV

-4671 LSENLGNFDIMPNA
+4671 LSEKAQNLGIMSAENLEKGEKMLIDDFKNLILDENLRVDYEKIKTNAKPSIMPSAQFKNYDEFRTLFENVKGKFGSIQTPYKRVKVKMFKA
-4685 NLNRTEKV
+4685 YRHFKENTNNINRDNIKGGFFSTLQDPLFIVRGERAGQNEPSVYFFKPFLSRDSKGRDFVMGIFSIAVDYDGNLN
-4693 EIPIKVKQ
+4693 
-4701 GDFKTLQTQLDEKL
+4701 FKTYYHDKRGNRL
-4715 KSLKNTEFINDE
+4715 KSVIDDILKGKGEVVYV
-4727 TGIKASL
+4727 KSP
-4734 ASNGIG
+4734 NG
-4740 EILANVKDSVKNGFT
+4740 
-4755 FAEHFATAYDL
+4755 
-4766 ENIFKTAKYQGKFK
+4766 
-4780 DNKHG
+4780 
-4785 DLNVSIHRFK
+4785 
-4795 AFVSFGEKHGKAR
+4795 
-4808 LTLKEWRENGKR
+4808 
-4820 IYSLKLESLEK
+4820 

>member
-1 MSQINTQ
+1 
-8 STLATRLDEKK
+8 
-19 EREKQLLTQEIDLN
+19 
-33 GAKIPQNTPL
+33 
-43 NQSPQNAP
+43 
-51 LQDDFS
+51 
-57 QNLNSQGAKDSANA
+57 
-71 SFKAFDNDEFNAY
+71 
-84 KQSLYEQ
+84 
-91 QRQITQSDDLTPEQV
+91 
-106 EFAVNFSDESD
+106 
-117 ELLKQGVS
+117 
-125 KKQMIE
+125 
-131 HLRKGDFLDKASWA
+131 
-145 MLDKQSGG
+145 
-153 NDDLI
+153 
-158 FDFFKQNA
+158 
-166 DNLNPRKA
+166 
-174 TTQKPQELKLY
+174 
-185 DTSEY
+185 
-190 EKELKT
+190 
-196 RGFLENT
+196 
-203 ARNLAASF
+203 
-211 DEDFN
+211 
-216 TDKNEQNKIALN
+216 
-228 IKEKIKHGQNF
+228 
-239 NDLSDFEKDFLA
+239 
-251 YRGSLDEWQSVLS
+251 
-264 PLDSAQ
+264 
-270 KTGKFYKPLTSAW
+270 
-283 NTLFKSDEQN
+283 
-293 AQDAF
+293 
-298 KNLQDE
+298 
-304 LKNQN
+304 
-309 AYKQAFDKIQNGA
+309 
-322 NFNDL
+322 
-327 SYDEKIAAAIYTNEK
+327 
-342 GREKE
+342 
-347 FYENMSQNAALLKEA
+347 
-362 YKDLKNTKFANVK
+362 
-375 SIDEL
+375 
-380 SENEKKELYERQ
+380 
-392 NVFSRAFAFS
+392 
-402 DESKN
+402 
-407 TLIQEELDE
+407 
-416 AKARKFKADFDLRKL
+416 
-431 GADLAVLEGFER
+431 
-443 KGLMT
+443 
-448 NAVANWAQGLFDK
+448 
-461 KGASEDEKKA
+461 
-471 LQSYQNT
+471 
-478 MRAFGEAYNLDE
+478 
-490 IYADDKGRT
+490 
-499 HIVFEGQDFVIKDGG
+499 
-514 FQNFFKIMY
+514 
-523 ESKFAVAGGVYG
+523 
-535 AIKGAKDS
+535 
-543 IKKGKIS
+543 
-550 PKDIAYQSMKQS
+550 
-562 AIYSSVGGLGDYG
+562 
-575 VNIFKYD
+575 
-582 KDFDLRDALTYA
+582 
-594 VSEGVASVVG
+594 
-604 DAVVL
+604 
-609 GVGYGAKALYKGA
+609 
-622 KDGSLAQGARVV
+622 
-634 WQNTKKMADKIS
+634 
-646 DNVVL
+646 
-651 AGFVKNLSNQ
+651 
-661 NLRGAEN
+661 
-668 LMAMNKDLK
+668 
-677 ESINEAYERVGGR
+677 
-690 ANVNETEFL
+690 
-699 QGAATSI
+699 
-706 KAKFGEN
+706 
-713 SKEAKL
+713 
-719 AQGLCDIINLKS
+719 
-731 IKDRQKAMFEY
+731 
-742 IRADES
+742 
-748 GRSLAYLSEVAN
+748 
-760 RSPQVQANLKTILNK
+760 
-775 TSYDLENKLKNL
+775 
-787 GIDEFDIKRVFDDF
+787 
-801 KNATGASYDEA
+801 
-812 MDGVLAKMYPSDIE
+812 
-826 KYRAS
+826 
-831 VDLKGFEDLIS
+831 
-842 HFENE
+842 
-847 KMLVDDASKI
+847 
-857 FKSDI
+857 
-862 VDALFGKANKDGT
+862 
-875 RGESPKLSF
+875 
-884 TQLNNIRKNLNAYTK
+884 
-899 RLIESRPSFQNTLS
+899 
-913 LKVQAQLRG
+913 
-922 AIDEA
+922 
-927 IKDIFRQN
+927 
-935 PTAFSKAS
+935 
-943 ELYTTALKDYAQ
+943 
-955 MKDLMKTIDDLR
+955 
-967 VASGAVDEKQAVQA
+967 
-981 IVKYASGQGEENLAN
+981 
-996 LTRLTQHL
+996 
-1004 SDENK
+1004 
-1009 AVLEMNILQDIF
+1009 MNILQDIF

-1095 FGNSNFAT
+1095 FGNSNLAKQ
-1103 TASGKLAMLR
+1103 SGKKKYLKAQIQGFIRDDIEKGFNQIFDLNPVVAKDARELFDTAMLDYANMKQIIKEMGENLTQAKTKAGKRKGRQDYENALNKLMDFLTRETPDGQTPFLNKITATMPKEEAERFEIALLDNILKHSRYLVESGDKKVLDIINSGEFLRRAGEIKGQFGAKAKDYIDLVSAWHKNFKNDAVLAHLTRNPASEPKVSTGLNPSLDARLKYVATATMFDGFFRLVPR
-1113 IKLLFEVAM
+1113 IPFITDKFIGNDKIQA
-1122 RNMPDVFWLPANW
+1122 
-1135 TNAFKSAAL
+1135 AAL
-1144 KYHLEHALTR
+1144 RYYLKKTLNESPSISALRRKLNFDLDKGNLPLNSQTRERLRQITNEVQQSEAQMDELAEKIINDLPTKSTLSEPLSVNEIKQNIEKWDLTNPNPQDKILISKVQGAELEQLKSEFDFKGNYALAREIEAKNVKHALTR
-1154 SNTISEFKTNFTHNV
+1154 HGDEAVENARGQIAITKDDIADYEKY
-1169 KRSQHTPQTQ
+1169 TQ
-1179 RLIKQITQGLD
+1179 KPDLRVVQDNNRILYAKQVNGYYVVIEEVLSGQNKLQFFD
-1190 GLEKDAQELAKMSD
+1190 MW
-1204 DELTLRGIFG
+1204 
-1214 ENYAEFK
+1214 K
-1221 GKGQEA
+1221 GKGK
-1227 INHLLETKSGQ
+1227 INKEVLL
-1238 VQGAFHRDDL
+1238 
-1248 GEINLVWGQV
+1248 
-1258 TDAKKHKGYGLAHIV
+1258 
-1273 DKHGEQAARQI
+1273 
-1284 PQIIKDGKLAK
+1284 
-1295 DTQGRLRIETQSH
+1295 SH
-1308 IVGIND
+1308 SQRPKNAS
-1314 TYGDEKIGHWIV
+1314 EPNF
-1326 TSYEKKGDGVSSS
+1326 SRRMPSSD
-1339 TSSPITT
+1339 
-1346 PKVQG
+1346 
-1351 ENPLNEIIP
+1351 EIIP
-1360 NSSSQS
+1360 NSNSQS

-1430 LQIGTPIK
+1430 LEIGTPIK

-1480 SERQDKVIESVQSD
+1480 SERQDKVIESIQSD

-1531 LTGENLTRYKQAAK
+1531 LTGENLARYKQAAK

-1552 KDDEVIVRLVK
+1552 KDGEVIVRLVK

-1638 LFSRLAKSTQNANIL
+1638 LFSRLAKNSSNTDIL
-1653 DSLNTLKN
+1653 ESLNTLKN

-1854 PKTIKFI
+1854 P
-1861 DNFTQNSALFKTLD
+1861 
-1875 NEKQQAILKIKEIE
+1875 
-1889 AEKMPDNLM
+1889 
-1898 NLGDFENLQVHFS
+1898 
-1911 GKADEAQR
+1911 
-1919 QKYAPLFD
+1919 
-1927 ITTQKPDIKLK
+1927 
-1938 TSKDGQE
+1938 
-1945 RTEYIKAFQH
+1945 
-1955 KESKDMFYIAIT
+1955 
-1967 QENDKIKI
+1967 
-1975 TGIPTTQISKV
+1975 
-1986 VNDIIKSE
+1986 
-1994 KVLKA
+1994 
-1999 GNFET
+1999 
-2004 ISNPAELNKVS
+2004 
-2015 TLNDIIPK
+2015 
-2023 IANKFNKDEI
+2023 
-2033 WAKNLYE
+2033 
-2040 WHKDSSPLTKEAD
+2040 
-2053 GTPKVFYHG
+2053 
-2062 NKDNGTDFEV
+2062 
-2072 FMLKQGNDTR
+2072 
-2082 TPSAFFSSDE
+2082 
-2092 NTAKSYIR
+2092 
-2100 GTAPDEQKTFKVFLN
+2100 
-2115 VKNPLIIDFEGRAY
+2115 
-2129 IDKQELADKIFKGEQ
+2129 
-2144 WFDLAVDKALQAGK
+2144 
-2158 YDGIIFKNVKDNR
+2158 
-2171 YGADK
+2171 
-2176 IIADT
+2176 
-2181 IAVFDSKQIKSIDNT
+2181 
-2196 GKFDSTNDNILF
+2196 
-2208 ALGKAKPQGREAKET
+2208 QGREAKET

-2228 FADDELQMQATK
+2228 FTDDELQMQATK
-2240 PTRELNL
+2240 PAKELNL

-2285 KVRFDESAARSHFV
+2285 KVKFDESAARSHFI

-2335 FNENPAKAAQTYT
+2335 FNENPAKAAQSYT

-2355 KEIISLYQKS
+2355 NEIISLYQKS

-2388 LSSGEFRAFLKAQDI
+2388 LSSSEFRAFLKAQDI

-2476 QMRPPIT
+2476 QIRSPIT

-2513 IGKENLTSQRLEQA
+2513 IGKENLTSDIIKQA
-2527 RKNNERIIVD
+2527 EKENERIIVD

-2578 RNGQPAVTLDD
+2578 KNGQPAVTLDD

-2685 EIIPNSQKQS
+2685 EIIPNSSSQS
-2695 QVKANSMLESKKAY
+2695 QGKVNSMLESKKAY

-2721 YTETL
+2721 YTHTL
-2726 LRQVKDRGII
+2726 LSKINDRGMI
-2736 DNLNK
+2736 DKLSDLQ
-2741 IHDEILAQKRE
+2741 DELLAQKRE
-2752 LLKQDPFKFQKV
+2752 LLKQDPLKFQKV
-2764 SQQVSHINQNND
+2764 SQKVSHINQNND
-2776 IMSEISHKGGQ
+2776 IMSEISHKGG

-2859 GQQRGSNERL
+2859 GQQRGSNEQL

-2885 NLQAQQGLNVS
+2885 NLQDQQGLNVS

-2987 NLATNEQKELLSAF
+2987 NLATKEQKELLSAF

-3300 DLSKFIKESKEAFH
+3300 DLSNFIKESKEAFH

-3346 KVDLKKRLQEYG
+3346 KVDLKERLKEYG

-3455 KGAKKADI
+3455 KGGAKADI

-3490 EYGKYNIGRMSDLLN
+3490 EYGKYDIGRMSDLLN

-3556 SDDENVAKWQRQA
+3556 SDDENVAKWKRQA
-3569 FEDLKAVIP
+3569 FDDLKAVIP
-3578 KDIELP
+3578 KDVELP

-3608 GLNVNWLDYK
+3608 GLRVDKLDYN
-3618 KEFGWELNF
+3618 KEFGWEF
-3627 NGSKNPLDEFVIAT
+3627 KSYGYEKPIDEFVIAT
-3641 SDDFATNTGIRQIN
+3641 SDDFAINTGIRQIN

-3681 TKIFRDPI
+3681 TKIYRDPI
-3689 ASQQLERMSR
+3689 ATQQLERMSR

-3709 QNHAEFAPLALR
+3709 QTHAEFAPLALR

-3744 KNRDIDPRPHQKNG
+3744 KNRDINPRPHQKNG
-3758 VYRILNEA
+3758 VYRILSEA

-3873 MKQLLDIERQLLNDP
+3873 MQHLLKLEKELLNDP

-3975 DMKVVFATGTPITN
+3975 EMKVVFATGTPITN

-4136 MRLINPSLPR
+4136 MRLINPSLSR

-4221 TNKAEKLSEEL
+4221 TQKAEKLSEEL

-4263 HDYDTEKKALELN
+4263 HNYDTEKKALELN

-4369 QLQKRDISLRQLV
+4369 QLQKRDISLRQLS

-4440 ELEKIERQK
+4440 ELEKIARQK

-4461 VLEVSGKS
+4461 VLEVGGKS

-4491 FNGGV
+4491 FHGGV

-4536 KRNEFSALQGNKTNF
+4536 KRNEFSAFKENKTNF

-4616 VDKNSPNDATIA
+4616 VDKMSVTDATIA
-4628 RLEARYGKEYHKIV
+4628 RLEARYGKDYREIV